1 MDEECKDFVVKQI
14 AEKINSIDNIETL
27 KYLNKYIELVI
38 KKAGE

>member
-1 MDEECKDFVVKQI
+1 MDEDYKDFVVKQI
-14 AEKINSIDNIETL
+14 TEKINSIDNIETL

>member
-1 MDEECKDFVVKQI
+1 MDEDYKDCVVKQI
-14 AEKINSIDNIETL
+14 TEKINSIDNIETL